1 MIARCAARGKQKRSA
16 WVDARGKL
24 ITLAIQGG
32 READG
37 RMRVHEIV
45 LSPVGAQGVIDALAS
60 AIYEIEE
67 QTVEGHRRHDEE
79 RRAHLEAHQDLDQ
92 G

>member
-1 MIARCAARGKQKRSA
+1 MIARCAARGKAKRSA
-16 WVDARGKL
+16 WVKARGKT

-37 RMRVHEIV
+37 RIRVQEIV
-45 LSPVGAQGVIDALAS
+45 LSTTGAQGVIDALAS

-67 QTVEGHRRHDEE
+67 RTAEGRRRHEDE
-79 RRAHLEAHQDLDQ
+79 RRAHHEAHQDLDQ